1 MGEPAQDMVETIRTL
16 DDIFIRLAENQPLR
30 QWVLMRAL
38 FDELDELPLDH
49 VVEEM
54 WTALAL
60 GYIRLTGAGR
70 RLHVAPFVGTKA
82 ERQRLARRTSRS
94 SRRGGG
100 CCAACTS
107 RKVPACTADR
117 ESGRPRE

>member
-1 MGEPAQDMVETIRTL
+1 MADVLIDTIRTL
-16 DDIFIRLAENQPLR
+16 DDICIRLAENQPLR
-30 QWVLMRAL
+30 QWVLTRPP
-38 FDELDELPLDH
+38 LDELPLDH
-49 VVEEM
+49 AVEEM